1 MFSCVFRA
9 FRVMGGLD
17 AKWTTLA
24 EAGTFRSLSL
34 ASRLTCEQG
43 KCLGRIRPPKNLPL
57 STRKPPF
64 RFHFYHFPTNFHP
77 HFSIKTSA
85 QNENTPNPADLSKN
99 HTHHI
104 YIMHTCDKKMISGKK
119 IRPYG
124 RKILYTTSFAKQFS
138 LSLSLF
144 CTKNKYNNN
153 KLHV

>member
-1 MFSCVFRA
+1 MNFWEEPGNNIGRLFYKSKFYSTLICKFRTDPL
-9 FRVMGGLD
+9 FVNFVGGLD

-43 KCLGRIRPPKNLPL
+43 KCLARIRPPKNLPL

-64 RFHFYHFPTNFHP
+64 RFHFDRLQTNFHP

-85 QNENTPNPADLSKN
+85 QNQNTPNPADLRKN

-104 YIMHTCDKKMISGKK
+104 
-119 IRPYG
+119 
-124 RKILYTTSFAKQFS
+124 
-138 LSLSLF
+138 
-144 CTKNKYNNN
+144 
-153 KLHV
+153 